1 MQLSCITKIYKT
13 WTHCILFFCQIGAN
27 LGLQDANGLSYL
39 EHAMFD
45 RFRSPECA
53 CMSGELFTWGQNS
66 NNSLGSQLSRTI
78 PESMDIFH
86 KEYPNENV
94 RQILISQFHS
104 VILTELGRV

>member
-1 MQLSCITKIYKT
+1 MIVQCLMHIKPT
-13 WTHCILFFCQIGAN
+13 WTHCILLSCLTGAN

-45 RFRSPECA
+45 RFRSPECV
-53 CMSGELFTWGQNS
+53 CISGELFTWGPNS

-94 RQILISQFHS
+94 KQILISQFHS